1 MKTQARVVVIGGGA
15 IGVSVAYHLAKY
27 GWKDV
32 VLIEKHELTSGSTWM
47 AAGNCSF
54 FHGNYYCTQVNMKSI
69 EIYQQLEAETG
80 QSVGWHTT
88 GSIRT
93 ADNPGRMEELGYTYS
108 MNRCLG
114 LDVDWMTPEKMK
126 EMHPL
131 MNTDGIIGGL
141 YWPDDG
147 DVDPNGITM
156 AMSIGAKKQGAE
168 INTHTQVT
176 GIDRTASGEWLV
188 HTDKGDIT
196 CEYVVN
202 AAGLWAP
209 EVAKMVGLEIP
220 SIAGEHTHILFEA
233 IDAVEKRD
241 AYLPLVR
248 DPDRSIYIRQEMDSL
263 ILGLYESKVKQ
274 WNPKGV
280 PWDYAQTELQP
291 DIDHIADFIE
301 NGIYRFPIMGE
312 TGFKHVTDGPITY
325 TPNGDPLVG
334 PAYPLKNFFHAC
346 GYSFGITQ
354 AGGIGHY
361 LAGWMMNGEPEI
373 DLWPVDS
380 RRYGSYANWAY
391 NHEKIEDTYP
401 RLYAII
407 CPNDWRDA
415 ARPNRTAPIY
425 EYQKQSGA
433 VFGDYYG
440 WECPNYYTD
449 GTEDRSENPG
459 WKRNNTFKYVDA
471 ECKHVME
478 HAGILDLSRFA
489 KTRITGPGAEAWLNH
504 LTCQTVPVKD
514 GRIALAPML
523 DHNGNFKS
531 DMTITRIREGEYF
544 CVTASVGKRHDQHW
558 LMENLPADGSVCME
572 DVTYK
577 LGCLV
582 IAGPKSRGILAKAG
596 YDDVSN
602 EAFPFGTSREIY
614 VGRVKCR
621 VNRMNYV
628 GELGYEIFHPIESQI
643 SVFQTLMDAGGAFD
657 LKMFGMY
664 AMDSMRLEKGYLA
677 WKSEMNVHHTPLE
690 TNVAWTV
697 KMNKEFIGKAGL
709 EKQKTAGVPRQLVC
723 LVCQADDADPW
734 GYNPIFNG
742 EEIVGMTSSGG
753 YGHRTDKSIALG
765 YVPTDMAAPGTRLE
779 VEVLGEEAGRRGGGD
794 AAVRSEKRA
803 DESVESAIVNF
814 EC

>member
-54 FHGNYYCTQVNMKSI
+54 FHGNYYCTQVNIKSI

-93 ADNPGRMEELGYTYS
+93 ADNPGRMEELGYIYS

-114 LDVDWMTPEKMK
+114 LDVSWITPQQMK

-131 MNTDGIIGGL
+131 MNTDGLIGGL

-156 AMSIGAKKQGAE
+156 AMSIGAKKHGAE

-176 GIDRTASGEWLV
+176 GIDHNPTGDWLV

-233 IDAVEKRD
+233 IDVVEKRD

-301 NGIYRFPIMGE
+301 HGIYRFPIMGD

-361 LAGWMMNGEPEI
+361 LAGWIMNGEPEI

-425 EYQKQSGA
+425 EYQKQAGA

-440 WECPNYYTD
+440 WECPNYFAEALAD
-449 GTEDRSENPG
+449 NRENPG
-459 WKRNNTFKYVDA
+459 WKRNNTFDIVDA
-471 ECKHVME
+471 ECKYVME
-478 HAGILDLSRFA
+478 NVGILDLSRFA
-489 KTRITGPGAEAWLNH
+489 KTRISGPGAEAWLNNM
-504 LTCQTVPVKD
+504 TCQKVPVKD
-514 GRIALAPML
+514 GRIALSPML
-523 DHNGNFKS
+523 DNNGNFKT
-531 DMTITRIREGEYF
+531 DMTITRIKGGEYF

-572 DVTYK
+572 DVTYQQ
-577 LGCLV
+577 GCLV
-582 IAGPKSRGILAKAG
+582 LAGPKSRDVLANAC
-596 YDDVSN
+596 YNDVSN
-602 EAFPFGTSREIY
+602 DAFTFGTSREIY

-628 GELGYEIFHPIESQI
+628 GELGYEIFHPIQSQI
-643 SVFQTLMDAGGAFD
+643 PVFQALMAAGEEFE

-697 KMNKEFIGKAGL
+697 KMDKDFIGKAGL
-709 EKQKTAGVPRQLVC
+709 EKQKAAGVPRQLVC

-742 EEIVGMTSSGG
+742 DKIVGMTSSGG

-765 YVPTDMAAPGTRLE
+765 YVPPALAAPGTRLE
-779 VEVLGEEAGRRGGGD
+779 VEVLGKRL
-794 AAVRSEKRA
+794 AAEVVAMPLYDPKNERMKA
-803 DESVESAIVNF
+803 
-814 EC
+814 

>member
-1 MKTQARVVVIGGGA
+1 MKTHARVVVIGGGA
-15 IGVSVAYHLAKY
+15 IGVSTAYHLAKY

-93 ADNPGRMEELGYTYS
+93 ADNPGRMEELGFIYS

-114 LDVDWMTPEKMK
+114 LDVCWVTPERMK

-156 AMSIGAKKQGAE
+156 AMSIGAKKHGAE

-188 HTDKGDIT
+188 HTDKGNVT
-196 CEYVVN
+196 CEVVVN

-209 EVAKMVGLEIP
+209 QVANMVGLEIP

-233 IDAVEKRD
+233 IDVVEKRSTP
-241 AYLPLVR
+241 LPLVR

-274 WNPKGV
+274 WNPRGV

-301 NGIYRFPIMGE
+301 HGIYRFPIMGE

-361 LAGWMMNGEPEI
+361 LAGWIMNGEPEI

-425 EYQKQSGA
+425 EYQKQAGA

-440 WECPNYYTD
+440 WECPNYFTD
-449 GTEDRSENPG
+449 GSEDRRENPG
-459 WKRNNTFKYVDA
+459 WKRNNTFKYVET
-471 ECKHVME
+471 ECQHVKNKV
-478 HAGILDLSRFA
+478 GLLDLSRFA

-504 LTCQTVPVKD
+504 MTCQKVPTRD
-514 GRIALAPML
+514 GRIALSPML
-523 DHNGNFKS
+523 DQNGHFKS
-531 DMTITRIREGEYF
+531 DMTVTKIKDGEYF

-558 LMENLPADGSVCME
+558 MMENLPSDGSVCME
-572 DVTYK
+572 DVTYRM
-577 LGCLV
+577 GCLV
-582 IAGPKSRGILAKAG
+582 IAGPRSRDVLVKAS

-602 EAFPFGTSREIY
+602 EAFPFGTSRELY

-643 SVFQTLMDAGGAFD
+643 PVYQTLMTAGKDFD

-677 WKSEMNVHHTPLE
+677 WKSELNVHHTPLE

-697 KMNKEFIGKAGL
+697 KMDKDFIGKAGL
-709 EKQKTAGVPRQLVC
+709 EKQKAAGVPRQLVC
-723 LVCQADDADPW
+723 LVCEAEDADPW
-734 GYNPIFNG
+734 GYNPIFDG
-742 EEIVGMTSSGG
+742 DQIVGMTSSGG
-753 YGHRTDKSIALG
+753 YGHRTGKSIALG
-765 YVPTDMAAPGTRLE
+765 YVIPNLAVPGTKLE
-779 VEVLGEEAGRRGGGD
+779 VEVLGRKL
-794 AAVRSEKRA
+794 AAEVAAMPLYDPKNEKMKA
-803 DESVESAIVNF
+803 
-814 EC
+814 

>member
-27 GWKDV
+27 GWEDV

-69 EIYQQLEAETG
+69 EIYQGLEAETG

-93 ADNPGRMEELGYTYS
+93 ADNPGRMEELGYIYS

-114 LDVDWMTPEKMK
+114 LDVDWMSPEKMK

-156 AMSIGAKKQGAE
+156 AMSIGAKKHGAE

-188 HTDKGDIT
+188 HTDKGDVT

-209 EVAKMVGLEIP
+209 EVARMVGLEIP

-233 IDAVEKRD
+233 IDAVD
-241 AYLPLVR
+241 SHDTYLPLVR

-301 NGIYRFPIMGE
+301 HGIHRFPIMGE

-361 LAGWMMNGEPEI
+361 LAGWIMNGEPEI

-425 EYQKQSGA
+425 EYQKQAGA

-440 WECPNYYTD
+440 WECPNYFTD
-449 GTEDRSENPG
+449 NTADKRETPG
-459 WKRNNTFKYVDA
+459 WKRNNTNAYVDA

-489 KTRITGPGAEAWLNH
+489 KTRITGPGAEAWLNT
-504 LTCQTVPVKD
+504 LTCQKVPVRD
-514 GRIALAPML
+514 GRIALSPML

-531 DMTITRIREGEYF
+531 DMTITRIRDNDYF

-582 IAGPKSRGILAKAG
+582 IAGPKSREVLAKAC

-602 EAFPFGTSREIY
+602 EAFAFGTSREIY

-643 SVFQTLMDAGGAFD
+643 SVFQSLMAAGEAHD

-697 KMNKEFIGKAGL
+697 KMDKDFIGKAGL
-709 EKQKTAGVPRQLVC
+709 EKQKAEGVPRQLVC
-723 LVCQADDADPW
+723 LVCEADDADPW

-765 YVPTDMAAPGTRLE
+765 YVPPALAAPGARLD
-779 VEVLGEEAGRRGGGD
+779 VEVLGKRL
-794 AAVRSEKRA
+794 AAEVVAMPLYDPKNERMKA
-803 DESVESAIVNF
+803 
-814 EC
+814 

>member
-176 GIDRTASGEWLV
+176 GIDCTASGEWLV

-361 LAGWMMNGEPEI
+361 LAGWIMNGEPEI

-709 EKQKTAGVPRQLVC
+709 EKQKAAGVPRQLVC

-779 VEVLGEEAGRRGGGD
+779 VEVLGKKL
-794 AAVRSEKRA
+794 AAEVVAMPLYDPKNERMKA
-803 DESVESAIVNF
+803 
-814 EC
+814 

>member
-1 MKTQARVVVIGGGA
+1 MKTNARVVVIGGGA

-27 GWKDV
+27 GWNDV

-54 FHGNYYCTQVNMKSI
+54 FHSNYYCTQVNMKSI

-93 ADNPGRMEELGYTYS
+93 ADNPARMEELGYIYS

-114 LDVDWMTPEKMK
+114 LDVSWVTPEQIK
-126 EMHPL
+126 ELHPL
-131 MNTDGIIGGL
+131 MNVEGFTAGL

-156 AMSIGAKKQGAE
+156 AMSIGAKKHGAE
-168 INTHTQVT
+168 LNTHTQVT
-176 GIDRTASGEWLV
+176 GIEETQSGEWLV
-188 HTDKGDIT
+188 KTDKGDIT

-202 AAGLWAP
+202 AAGLWGP
-209 EVAKMVGLEIP
+209 EVATMVGLEIP
-220 SIAGEHTHILFEA
+220 SIAGEHSHILFEA
-233 IDAVEKRD
+233 IDTVVERD
-241 AYLPLVR
+241 KFLPLVR

-263 ILGLYESKVKQ
+263 ILGLYEDKVKQ
-274 WNPKGV
+274 WFPKGV

-301 NGIYRFPIMGE
+301 HGIHRFPIMGE
-312 TGFKHVTDGPITY
+312 TGFKHVTVGPITY

-361 LAGWMMNGEPEI
+361 LAGWIMNGEPEI
-373 DLWPVDS
+373 DLWSMDS

-401 RLYAII
+401 RLYAVITW
-407 CPNDWRDA
+407 NDWRDA

-425 EYQKQSGA
+425 EYQKQAGA
-433 VFGDYYG
+433 VFGDYFG
-440 WECPNYYTD
+440 WECPNYFTAD
-449 GTEDRSENPG
+449 AEDAHETPG
-459 WKRNNTFKYVDA
+459 WKRNNSFKRVAA
-471 ECKHVME
+471 ECQHVMNNV
-478 HAGILDLSRFA
+478 GLLDLSRFA
-489 KTRITGPGAEAWLNH
+489 KTRVTGPGAEAWLNRM
-504 LTCQTVPVKD
+504 TCQKVPTGD
-514 GRIALAPML
+514 GRIALCPML
-523 DHNGNFKS
+523 DHGGNFKS
-531 DMTITRIREGEYF
+531 DMTITKVKDGEYF
-544 CVTASVGKRHDQHW
+544 LVTASVGKRHDQHW
-558 LMENLPADGSVCME
+558 LTENLPTDGSVCME
-572 DVTYK
+572 DVTYQQ
-577 LGCLV
+577 GCFVL
-582 IAGPKSRGILAKAG
+582 AGPKSRELLAKASYG
-596 YDDVSN
+596 DVSN
-602 EAFPFGTSREIY
+602 DSFPFGTCREIY

-643 SVFQTLMDAGGAFD
+643 AVYDALMAAGDEFD

-664 AMDSMRLEKGYLA
+664 AMDSMRLEKGYMA

-697 KMNKEFIGKAGL
+697 KMDKDFIGKAGL
-709 EKQKTAGVPRQLVC
+709 EKQKADGIPRQLVC
-723 LVCQADDADPW
+723 LTCEAEDADPW

-742 EEIVGMTSSGG
+742 EEYVGMTSSGG
-753 YGHRTDKSIALG
+753 YGHRVEKSIALG
-765 YVPTDMAAPGTRLE
+765 YVPPELTAPGTKLE
-779 VEVLGEEAGRRGGGD
+779 VEVLGKKL
-794 AAVRSEKRA
+794 AAEVVAMPLYDPSNARMKS
-803 DESVESAIVNF
+803 
-814 EC
+814 

>member
-27 GWKDV
+27 GWNDV

-69 EIYQQLEAETG
+69 EIYQGLEAETG

-93 ADNPGRMEELGYTYS
+93 ADNPGRMEELGYIYS

-114 LDVDWMTPEKMK
+114 LDVDWISPEKMK
-126 EMHPL
+126 AMHPL

-156 AMSIGAKKQGAE
+156 AMSIGAKRHGAE

-176 GIDRTASGEWLV
+176 GIDRTTAGEWLV

-209 EVAKMVGLEIP
+209 QVANMVGLEIP

-233 IDAVEKRD
+233 IDVVEKAD
-241 AYLPLVR
+241 SYLPLVR

-361 LAGWMMNGEPEI
+361 LAGWIMNGEPEI

-425 EYQKQSGA
+425 EYQKQAGA

-440 WECPNYYTD
+440 WECPNYFTD
-449 GTEDRSENPG
+449 NVEDARENPG
-459 WKRNNTFKYVDA
+459 WKRNNTSKYVDA

-478 HAGILDLSRFA
+478 KAGILDLSRFA
-489 KTRITGPGAEAWLNH
+489 KTRVTGPGAEAWLNH
-504 LTCQTVPVKD
+504 MTCQKVPTAD
-514 GRIALAPML
+514 GRIALSPML
-523 DHNGNFKS
+523 DKNGNFKS
-531 DMTITRIREGEYF
+531 DMTITKVRDGEYF

-558 LMENLPADGSVCME
+558 LMENLPTDGSVCME

-582 IAGPKSRGILAKAG
+582 IAGPRSRDILVKACYG
-596 YDDVSN
+596 DVSN
-602 EAFPFGTSREIY
+602 AAFPFGTSRELY
-614 VGRVKCR
+614 VGRIKCR

-643 SVFQTLMDAGGAFD
+643 SVFQTLMAAGETYD

-697 KMNKEFIGKAGL
+697 KMNKDFIGKAGL
-709 EKQKTAGVPRQLVC
+709 EKQKAAGVHRQLVC

-753 YGHRTDKSIALG
+753 YGHRTGASIALG
-765 YVPTDMAAPGTRLE
+765 YVPPSLAAPGTRLE
-779 VEVLGEEAGRRGGGD
+779 VEVLGKRL
-794 AAVRSEKRA
+794 AAEVVAMPLYDPKNERMKA
-803 DESVESAIVNF
+803 
-814 EC
+814 

>member
-1 MKTQARVVVIGGGA
+1 MKNQARVVVIGGGA
-15 IGVSVAYHLAKY
+15 IGVSIAYHLSKY
-27 GWKDV
+27 GWTDV

-93 ADNPGRMEELGYTYS
+93 ADNPGRMEELGFIYS

-114 LDVDWMTPEKMK
+114 LDVNWVTPQEIQA
-126 EMHPL
+126 MHPL
-131 MNTDGIIGGL
+131 MNTDGIIAGL

-147 DVDPNGITM
+147 DVDPSGITM
-156 AMSIGAKKQGAE
+156 AMSIGAKKYGAE

-176 GIDRTASGEWLV
+176 GIDRRASGEWLV
-188 HTDKGDIT
+188 HSDKGDVT
-196 CEYVVN
+196 SEYVVN

-233 IDAVEKRD
+233 IDVVENRD

-274 WNPKGV
+274 WNPRGV

-301 NGIYRFPIMGE
+301 HGIYRFPIMGE

-401 RLYAII
+401 RLYATI

-415 ARPNRTAPIY
+415 ARPNHTAPIY
-425 EYQKQSGA
+425 EYQKQAGA

-440 WECPNYYTD
+440 WECPNYFSD
-449 GTEDRSENPG
+449 DEKDRREAPG
-459 WKRNNTFKYVDA
+459 WKRNNTFGYVQA
-471 ECKHVME
+471 ECQHVME
-478 HAGILDLSRFA
+478 KVGLLDLSRFA
-489 KTRITGPGAEAWLNH
+489 KTLISGPGAEAWLNRM
-504 LTCQTVPVKD
+504 TCQKVPTGQ

-523 DHNGNFKS
+523 DKNGNFKS
-531 DMTITRIREGEYF
+531 DMTITKVKEGEYF

-558 LMENLPADGSVCME
+558 LIENLPKDGSVSME
-572 DVTYK
+572 DMTYR

-582 IAGPKSRGILAKAG
+582 IAGPKSREVLAEAS
-596 YDDVSN
+596 YNDVSN
-602 EAFPFGTSREIY
+602 EAFPLGTCREIY
-614 VGRVKCR
+614 VGRVKCH

-643 SVFQTLMDAGGAFD
+643 SVFETLMAAGAKFD

-690 TNVAWTV
+690 TNIAWAV
-697 KMNKEFIGKAGL
+697 KMDKDFIGKAGL
-709 EKQKTAGVPRQLVC
+709 EQQQAAGIPRQLVGM
-723 LVCQADDADPW
+723 VCQAEDADPW
-734 GYNPIFNG
+734 GYNPIFHG
-742 EEIVGMTSSGG
+742 DKMVGMTSSGG
-753 YGHRTDKSIALG
+753 FGHRTGQSIALG
-765 YVPTDMAAPGTRLE
+765 YVPPELTEPGTPLA
-779 VEVLGEEAGRRGGGD
+779 VEVLGKRL
-794 AAVRSEKRA
+794 AAEVVAMPLYDPKNEKMRA
-803 DESVESAIVNF
+803 
-814 EC
+814 

>member
-361 LAGWMMNGEPEI
+361 LAGWIMNGEPEI

-779 VEVLGEEAGRRGGGD
+779 VEVLGKKL
-794 AAVRSEKRA
+794 AAEVVAMPLYDPKNERMKA
-803 DESVESAIVNF
+803 
-814 EC
+814 